1 MTDLAVLVID
11 VQKAFFFGPDAAYR
25 GDEVVDGINRLT
37 GAARAAGVPV
47 FFVQHDGEAGDEVEP
62 NTDGWQL
69 HPGLV
74 RNDADAVVNKA
85 VGDSFH
91 ETRLADLL
99 ARRGVERVLI
109 CGYATEFCI
118 DTGARSAASL
128 GFRTTI
134 VGDLHT
140 TQHTS
145 ALTPKQLV
153 DHYNQLWPRTS
164 LSGNRVGVRL
174 LSDVLATE
182 LA

>member
-37 GAARAAGVPV
+37 DAARASGVPV
-47 FFVQHDGEAGDEVEP
+47 FFVQHDGAAGDDVEP
-62 NTDGWQL
+62 HTDGWHL

-74 RNDADAVVNKA
+74 RNDKDAVVNKT

-91 ETRLADLL
+91 ETPLADTL
-99 ARRGVERVLI
+99 ARHGVKRLLI
-109 CGYATEFCI
+109 CGYATEFCV
-118 DTGARSAASL
+118 DASARRAAFL
-128 GFRTTI
+128 GYRTTI

-145 ALTPKQLV
+145 ALTPKQIV
-153 DHYNQLWPRTS
+153 DHYTQLWPRCS
-164 LSGNRVGVRL
+164 LSGNRIGVRT

-182 LA
+182 FA